1 MTNNILRINLRLL
14 PATKDDLEIIQRCLG
29 GVDSTNSIRIALHEL
44 AAQCVEM
51 ETAKAKLLKKSLTS
65 SLVSAG

>member
-14 PATKDDLEIIQRCLG
+14 QATKDDLEIIQRCLG

-51 ETAKAKLLKKSLTS
+51 ETAKAKLKKSLTS